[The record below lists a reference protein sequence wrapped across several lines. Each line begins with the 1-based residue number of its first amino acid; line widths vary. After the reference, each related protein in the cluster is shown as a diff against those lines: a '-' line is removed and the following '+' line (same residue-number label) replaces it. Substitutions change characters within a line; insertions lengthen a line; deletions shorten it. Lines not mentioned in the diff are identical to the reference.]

1 MIFFSWNY
9 VVWKLGNIG
18 EMIVKCWWVKYKI
31 LDDKFLREVNGFDF
45 LLMYVMIFEV
55 CIRLSL
61 EYVGN
66 INRDK

>member
-1 MIFFSWNY
+1 
-9 VVWKLGNIG
+9 
-18 EMIVKCWWVKYKI
+18 MIVKCWWVKYKI